1 MVMLQFIC
9 TFAGKFQTDV
19 MLQNPKRY
27 TITAA
32 LPYTNGPIHIGHLA
46 GVYVPSDI
54 YARYLRLQG
63 RDVAF
68 ICGSD
73 EHGVAISMKAKKEG
87 ITPQE
92 VIDKYHHIIKTSFE
106 DFGISFDNYSR
117 TSAKVHHDTAS
128 EFFKKLY
135 SEGKFIEEVTEQLY
149 DAQADQFLAD
159 RFVTGTCPKC
169 GNESAYGDQC
179 ENCGTSLNA
188 TDLINPKST
197 ITGTVPVLKSTK
209 HWFLPLDQYDAF
221 LREWILK
228 GHEKDWK
235 PNVYGQV
242 KSWLEDGLKPR
253 AVTRDLDWGIPVP
266 VEGAEGKVLYVWF
279 DAPIGYISSTKEW
292 AEREGKDWE
301 PYWKSNDT
309 KLVHFIGKDNIVFHC
324 IIFPAMLKAEG
335 SYIMPDNVPA
345 NEFLNLEGNK
355 LSTSKNWAVWLHE
368 YLQDFPGQQD
378 VLRYSLTATAPETKD
393 NDFTWKDFQARNNNE
408 LVAVFG
414 NFINRVVVLTNKY
427 YNGEVPAPNEFSDV
441 DEATLTEMRAYPA
454 VIASSIERYRFREAL
469 SELMNLARLGNKYL
483 ADEEPWKVI
492 KENPERVK
500 TQMYVALQI
509 ASALAVLSE
518 PFLPFTAAKLK
529 GILKLDER
537 PESVIAVGIVDET
550 LSFNDSRN
558 SRATGWND
566 VSVNQNLIPAGH
578 VIGQAELLFAKIE
591 DETIQQQVDKLEA
604 TKTANKAANKVA
616 APQKDLI
623 QYDDFAKMDIRT
635 GTILEAEKM
644 PKANKLL
651 VLKVDTGIDVR
662 TIVSGIA
669 ESFSPEEII
678 GKRVT
683 VLVNLAPRALRGVES
698 QGMILMTQNAEG
710 KLVFVN
716 PDTDGVG
723 NGETI
728 S

>member
-1 MVMLQFIC
+1 MGEKQIFMIE
-9 TFAGKFQTDV
+9 
-19 MLQNPKRY
+19 NPKRY

-63 RDVAF
+63 KDVAF

-87 ITPQE
+87 ITPQQ
-92 VIDKYHHIIKTSFE
+92 VIDKYDGIIRKSFI

-117 TSAKVHHDTAS
+117 TSSKIHHDTAS
-128 EFFKKLY
+128 EFFRTLY
-135 SEGKFIEEVTEQLY
+135 DKGVFIEEVTEQLY
-149 DAQADQFLAD
+149 DEKADQFLAD
-159 RFVTGTCPKC
+159 RFVMGTCPKC
-169 GNESAYGDQC
+169 GNEEAYGDQC
-179 ENCGTSLNA
+179 EKCGSTLNA

-197 ITGTVPVLKSTK
+197 ITGTTPIKKETK
-209 HWFLPLDQYDAF
+209 HWFLPLDRYSDF
-221 LREWILK
+221 LNDWILV
-228 GHEKDWK
+228 GHRNDWK

-242 KSWLEDGLKPR
+242 KSWIDGGLEPR
-253 AVTRDLDWGIPVP
+253 AVTRDLDWGIDVP
-266 VEGAEGKVLYVWF
+266 VEGAEGKKLYVWF

-292 AEREGKDWE
+292 ATREGKDWK
-301 PYWKSNDT
+301 PYWKDADT

-335 SYIMPDNVPA
+335 SYILPDNVPA

-368 YLQDFPGQQD
+368 YLIDFPEKQD
-378 VLRYSLTATAPETKD
+378 VLRYALTANAPETKD

-408 LVAVFG
+408 LAAIYG
-414 NFINRVVVLTNKY
+414 NFINRVVVLTHKY
-427 YNGEVPAPNEFSDV
+427 YNGIVPQPNAFTEV
-441 DEATLTEMRAYPA
+441 DEQVLAELKAYPA
-454 VIASSIERYRFREAL
+454 VISSSIERYRFREAL
-469 SELMNLARLGNKYL
+469 GELMNVARLGNKYL
-483 ADEEPWKVI
+483 ADEEPWKMV
-492 KENPERVK
+492 KTDPERVK

-509 ASALAVLSE
+509 ATALGVLSE
-518 PFLPFTAAKLK
+518 PFLPFTSKKLVVDM
-529 GILKLDER
+529 LQCNKLT
-537 PESVIAVGIVDET
+537 I
-550 LSFNDSRN
+550 
-558 SRATGWND
+558 GWE
-566 VSVNQNLIPAGH
+566 LISKSTELIKPGH
-578 VIGQAELLFAKIE
+578 QIGQPEILFAQIDDAE
-591 DETIQQQVDKLEA
+591 IQKQIDKLEA
-604 TKTANKAANKVA
+604 TKTANKLENKTIE
-616 APQKDLI
+616 PQKDTATFE
-623 QYDDFAKMDIRT
+623 DFSKLDLRV

-651 VLKVDTGIDVR
+651 VLKVDTGIDIR

-669 ESFSPEEII
+669 EHFSPEEVV

-698 QGMILMTQNAEG
+698 QGMILMTNNTED

-716 PDTDGVG
+716 PESDGVD
-723 NGETI
+723 NGALI